1 MASDDAADRLA
12 QVAAQLAARVRE
24 YGAEANGTWLRHQLP
39 DPADRWRLIF
49 VLAAAVP
56 IDRPW
61 LDLTAWTR
69 GDT

>member
-1 MASDDAADRLA
+1 VASDDDADRLA
-12 QVAAQLAARVRE
+12 QVAGQLAGRIREFGPEDNAR
-24 YGAEANGTWLRHQLP
+24 WLHHQLP

-56 IDRPW
+56 TDRPW